1 VAAAGE
7 MKIAYLMLSLHS
19 ACVYISLSRFPCQFL
34 QGSRKKS
41 IRAQRLLHL
50 ILEVRVPL
58 GRLEAEHI
66 FIESFLH
73 PFSMINSP

>member
-7 MKIAYLMLSLHS
+7 MKIAYLMFPLHP
-19 ACVYISLSRFPCQFL
+19 ACVYVSLSRFPCQFL

-58 GRLEAEHI
+58 GQVEAEHI

-73 PFSMINSP
+73 AFPMSNSP